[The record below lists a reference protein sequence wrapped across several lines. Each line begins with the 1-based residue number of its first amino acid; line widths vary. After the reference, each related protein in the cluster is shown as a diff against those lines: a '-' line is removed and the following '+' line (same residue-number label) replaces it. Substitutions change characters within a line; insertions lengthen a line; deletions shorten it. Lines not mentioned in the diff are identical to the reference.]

1 MVTNRSICKQ
11 AKAVFLFF
19 CACQK
24 KMFFLSD
31 VGFGEKRERSFE
43 EDPDLNTLATVA
55 AGPAVDSKIFCQRF
69 RNVLKQVLF

>member
-1 MVTNRSICKQ
+1 
-11 AKAVFLFF
+11 
-19 CACQK
+19 
-24 KMFFLSD
+24 MFFLSD